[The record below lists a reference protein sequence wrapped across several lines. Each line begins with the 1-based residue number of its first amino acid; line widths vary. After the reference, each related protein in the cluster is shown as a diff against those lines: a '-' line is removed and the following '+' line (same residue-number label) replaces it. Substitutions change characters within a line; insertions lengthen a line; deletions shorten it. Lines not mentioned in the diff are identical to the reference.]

1 MVGGNILQPC
11 VNDFKFKSTVNNHK
25 NMMNVKINSNVI
37 LIITT
42 LLFFIIYHYHRMDAS
57 SECEES
63 QHFYLSNLTFGFLSR
78 FHYHI
83 LHSQVIYGKL
93 EREKKI
99 VIGLG
104 GEEEE
109 EEGKKL
115 MIMMMYTL

>member
-1 MVGGNILQPC
+1 MALWPSGKASVSIIKIDVKQPC

-57 SECEES
+57 SECEE
-63 QHFYLSNLTFGFLSR
+63 R
-78 FHYHI
+78 
-83 LHSQVIYGKL
+83 
-93 EREKKI
+93 KI

-109 EEGKKL
+109 EEEEGIL
-115 MIMMMYTL
+115 